1 MIDQQIWPLLFF
13 LLLIQME
20 ILMKICVE
28 WLEHYLSV
36 IIIFSCLICGPC
48 MMDMKSMQTH

>member
-1 MIDQQIWPLLFF
+1 MLSGIVDIYRKVKAKALMIDQQIWPLLFF

-28 WLEHYLSV
+28 
-36 IIIFSCLICGPC
+36 
-48 MMDMKSMQTH
+48 